1 MKKTELV
8 SKTAVFTALI
18 CMAIFVHVPTFNG
31 YVHAGDGLIY
41 ITAMVLPVPY
51 SLFAASFGA
60 ALSDILSG
68 YTIYAVPTFIIKS
81 LNVLCFAFCKKCDRI
96 VCKNTIIASVF
107 SGCITVIGY
116 IITDTVLW
124 GNFTLQLVRT
134 LPGNVL
140 QALFGTMLFV
150 AFGKTF
156 EALKKNKLL

>member
-1 MKKTELV
+1 MKKTELL

-18 CMAIFVHVPTFNG
+18 CIAIFIHVPTFNG

-41 ITAMVLPVPY
+41 IAAMVLPMPY
-51 SLFAASFGA
+51 SVFAASFGA

-81 LNVLCFAFCKKCDRI
+81 LNVLCFTFCRKCDKVVCKKTI
-96 VCKNTIIASVF
+96 VVSVF
-107 SGCITVIGY
+107 SGFITIVGY
-116 IITDTVLW
+116 LITDTILW
-124 GNFTLQLVRT
+124 GNFTLQLIRT

-140 QALFGTMLFV
+140 QALFGTMVFV
-150 AFGKTF
+150 VFGKTF